1 MSTKKIF
8 STFDFSKIFPA
19 LFLMLIALSAC
30 KNDSGKSDKINIGF
44 SQGLGNHPWRQSM
57 NHAMEIQASLHS
69 EVQLSISK
77 AEGSVKKQIQD
88 IQKMI
93 DSRVDVIIISPIESN
108 SLIPVVEKAS
118 EKKIPVILVDRKI
131 NSIKYTTYIG
141 ADNVEIGKEAAQ
153 YILSDSKD
161 LKKII
166 EIKGDDNSSP
176 TVERSFGFEQ
186 VIKNN
191 PNTELIKTFKGLP
204 TEAFRKTLDSFGNQ
218 TLYVFAFNDQ
228 LATQAWQIAR
238 NIGVE
243 NQIKFIG
250 VDGLNTKDGGIQMV
264 LDGKLN
270 ATLLYPTGGAEAIET
285 AIKIYNR
292 QIPPKRI
299 KLSTTIID
307 RLNAEIMRNQFDK
320 IIEQQGVIE
329 NQVNAVKKQ
338 TELYSS
344 QRELFRWSVVLLIL
358 MFCLIA
364 YAIYLIYAIKIKNK
378 QLTLTNERITIQR
391 NQIETIAEELK
402 ESNEAR
408 VNFFT
413 GISHEFKTPLT
424 LILSSLE
431 SMQQGITNR
440 GAKPPYELELINKN
454 SNRLLRLVDN
464 LLDFRKIENKTF
476 NLRVSKTNIYD
487 FTFGIFK
494 DFENEARKRNI
505 KFEIQTSN
513 KELELYIDRNLM
525 DKVYFNLLS
534 NAFKFTPDNGKID
547 ISIQEKGNQVAISFK
562 DNGIGIPEK
571 EIGNVFEA
579 YFKGSNNRKNSSG
592 IGLHLSRQFVG
603 LHLGTIEVKS
613 FQGTEF
619 ILQLFKGNKH
629 FNEDQM
635 VKEPG
640 LLGAVALAE
649 SAVVTGAD
657 EEVFASV
664 IDNDGERY
672 SLLLVEDN
680 SDLSL
685 FLSSKLQNEFDVV
698 VSDGTDA
705 VEKAVD
711 EIPDIIVCDVNL
723 PGKNGFEI
731 CEILKNDLRTSH
743 IPFILLTALDNKES
757 YLQGLKSGV
766 DLYLT
771 KPFSY
776 PILTQSLR
784 ALLYNREKLRYYYTN
799 NIGRIVDSK
808 SFGSVEQ
815 SFVNRLNQLIK
826 ANIDSPDFSVENLAD
841 MLNISRIQLY
851 RKIKAMFDVN
861 VSDYISDIR
870 LEHARSMLLNP
881 ELTISEIA
889 YKIGFSSPNYF
900 STVFKNKYGLSP
912 NAFRKSS
919 GDSSS

>member
-1 MSTKKIF
+1 MDKYKNYNKLAMRNVSIV
-8 STFDFSKIFPA
+8 
-19 LFLMLIALSAC
+19 LFILLILVTAC
-30 KNDSGKSDKINIGF
+30 KDASKKSDKIVIGF
-44 SQGLGNHPWRQSM
+44 SQGLGNHPWRQAM
-57 NHAMEIQASLHS
+57 NHSMEIQASLHS
-69 EVQLSISK
+69 NVQLTISK
-77 AEGSVKKQIQD
+77 AEGSVKKQIAD

-93 DSRVDVIIISPIESN
+93 DQNVNVIIISPIEPDSIV
-108 SLIPVVEKAS
+108 SIVSKAYS
-118 EKKIPVILVDRKI
+118 RKIPVILVDRKI
-131 NSIKYTTYIG
+131 NSSNYSTYIG
-141 ADNVEIGKEAAQ
+141 SDNEEIGKQAAS
-153 YILSDSKD
+153 YILSDSKTF
-161 LKKII
+161 KKII
-166 EIKGDDNSSP
+166 EIKGGDNSSP
-176 TVERSFGFEQ
+176 TTERSLGFE
-186 VIKNN
+186 
-191 PNTELIKTFKGLP
+191 TLIRETPDAEIVKVFTGLP
-204 TEAFRKTLDSFGNQ
+204 VEAFRKTIDSMKSQNF
-218 TLYVFAFNDQ
+218 YVFAFNDE
-228 LATQAWQIAR
+228 LAAKAWQIAR
-238 NIGVE
+238 SAGLE

-270 ATLLYPTGGAEAIET
+270 ATLLYPTGGTEAIET
-285 AIKIYNR
+285 AIKIYGG
-292 QIPPKRI
+292 QVPPKRI
-299 KLSTTIID
+299 KLNTTIID

-329 NQVNAVKKQ
+329 NQVHAVRKQ

-344 QRELFRWSVVLLIL
+344 QKELFRWSVVLLIL

-378 QLTLTNERITIQR
+378 QLTLTNERVTIQR
-391 NQIETIAEELK
+391 NQIETIADELK

-413 GISHEFKTPLT
+413 GMSHEFKTPLT

-431 SMQQGITNR
+431 SLKEGIIQK
-440 GAKPPYELELINKN
+440 GSKPSYEIELISKN
-454 SNRLLRLVDN
+454 SNRLLRLIDN

-487 FTFGIFK
+487 FTFGIFR

-505 KFEIQTSN
+505 KFEINAAN
-513 KELELYIDRNLM
+513 KNIELFIDRNLM

-534 NAFKFTPDNGKID
+534 NAFKFTPDNGKIE
-547 ISIQEKGNQVAISFK
+547 ISIQERGNQVVISFK

-571 EIGNVFEA
+571 EISNVFEA

-592 IGLHLSRQFVG
+592 IGLHLSRQFIE
-603 LHLGTIEVKS
+603 LHLGSVEVHS

-619 ILQLFKGNKH
+619 IISLFKGNKH

-635 VKEPG
+635 VKEASF
-640 LLGAVALAE
+640 LKAE
-649 SAVVTGAD
+649 TLSNNEILTGIEDDGFVQNQA
-657 EEVFASV
+657 
-664 IDNDGERY
+664 IDGERY

-680 SDLSL
+680 SDLSF
-685 FLSSKLQNEFDVV
+685 FLSNKLKSEFDVTT
-698 VSDGTDA
+698 SDGADA
-705 VEKAVD
+705 VDKAVG

-723 PGKNGFEI
+723 PVKNGFEI

-743 IPFILLTALDNKES
+743 IPIILLTALDNKES

-784 ALLYNREKLRYYYTN
+784 GLLYNREKLRYYYTN
-799 NIGRIVDSK
+799 NIGKIVDSK
-808 SFGSVEQ
+808 SFGSIEQ
-815 SFVNRLNQLIK
+815 NFVNRLNQIIMG
-826 ANIDSPDFSVENLAD
+826 NIDNADFSVENLAD
-841 MLNISRIQLY
+841 LLNISRIQLY

-861 VSDYISDIR
+861 VSDYINNIR
-870 LEHARSMLLNP
+870 LEQAKFMLQNP
-881 ELTISEIA
+881 ELTISEVA
-889 YKIGFSSPNYF
+889 YKTGFSSPNYF

-912 NAFRKSS
+912 NAFRKSI
-919 GDSSS
+919 GKE

>member
-1 MSTKKIF
+1 MSKKKKF
-8 STFDFSKIFPA
+8 NAFGFAKICLGFFI
-19 LFLMLIALSAC
+19 LFMTLSAC
-30 KNDSGKSDKINIGF
+30 KDAAERSDKIDIGF

-88 IQKMI
+88 IKKMI
-93 DSRVDVIIISPIESN
+93 DRRVDVIIISPIEPN
-108 SLIPVVEKAS
+108 SLIPIVERAF
-118 EKKIPVILVDRKI
+118 ENKIPVILVDRKI
-131 NSIKYTTYIG
+131 NSTKYTTYIG
-141 ADNVEIGKEAAQ
+141 ADNIEIGKEAAQ
-153 YILSDSKD
+153 YILSDSKI

-176 TVERSFGFEQ
+176 TVERSLGFEQ
-186 VIKNN
+186 IIKND
-191 PNTELIKTFKGLP
+191 PNTELIKKFKGLP
-204 TEAFRKTLDSFGNQ
+204 AEAFRKTLDSLGNQ
-218 TLYVFAFNDQ
+218 SLYVFAFNDE
-228 LATQAWQIAR
+228 LASQAWQVAR
-238 NIGVE
+238 NEGVE

-285 AIKIYNR
+285 AIKIYNG
-292 QIPPKRI
+292 QTPPKRI

-329 NQVNAVKKQ
+329 NQVSAVKKQ

-344 QRELFRWSVVLLIL
+344 QKELFRWSVVLLIL
-358 MFCLIA
+358 MFCLVA

-391 NQIETIAEELK
+391 NQIEMIADELK
-402 ESNEAR
+402 QSNEAR

-413 GISHEFKTPLT
+413 GLSHEFKTPIT

-431 SMQQGITNR
+431 SLKDTFKSKGT
-440 GAKPPYELELINKN
+440 KPSYEIELINKN

-464 LLDFRKIENKTF
+464 LLDFRKVENKTF

-487 FTFGIFK
+487 FTYGIFR
-494 DFENEARKRNI
+494 DFENEAKKRNI
-505 KFEIQTSN
+505 RFDIHSAN
-513 KELELYIDRNLM
+513 KNLELYIDRNLM

-534 NAFKFTPDNGKID
+534 NAFKFTPDNGKIE
-547 ISIQEKGNQVAISFK
+547 ITIQEKGNQAVISFK

-571 EIGNVFEA
+571 EISNVFEA

-592 IGLHLSRQFVG
+592 IGLHLTRQFVE
-603 LHLGTIEVKS
+603 LHLGKIEVNS

-619 ILQLFKGNKH
+619 IISLYKGNKH

-635 VKEPG
+635 VKEPS
-640 LLGAVALAE
+640 LIDADTLAKDAVFTE
-649 SAVVTGAD
+649 IENEIYS
-657 EEVFASV
+657 SNP
-664 IDNDGERY
+664 DNRSERY

-680 SDLSL
+680 SDLSF
-685 FLSSKLQNEFDVV
+685 FLSNKLKSEFDVM

-705 VEKAVD
+705 IDKALG

-723 PGKNGFEI
+723 PDKNGFEI

-743 IPFILLTALDNKES
+743 IPVILLTALDNKES

-776 PILTQSLR
+776 PILIQSLH

-808 SFGSVEQ
+808 SFGSIEQ
-815 SFVNRLNQLIK
+815 NFVNKLNQIIQT
-826 ANIDSPDFSVENLAD
+826 NIDNAEFSVENLAD
-841 MLNISRIQLY
+841 LLNISRIQLY

-861 VSDYISDIR
+861 VSDYISNIR
-870 LEHARSMLLNP
+870 LEKAKSMLQNP

-889 YKIGFSSPNYF
+889 YKTGFSSPNYF
-900 STVFKNKYGLSP
+900 STVFKNKFGVSP
-912 NAFRKSS
+912 NVFRKSA
-919 GDSSS
+919 GEE

>member
-1 MSTKKIF
+1 MSTNKIF
-8 STFDFSKIFPA
+8 SAFGFLKISKI
-19 LFLMLIALSAC
+19 LFVMLMILSAC
-30 KNDSGKSDKINIGF
+30 KNDSEKSDKINIGF
-44 SQGLGNHPWRQSM
+44 SQGLGSHPWRQSM

-77 AEGSVKKQIQD
+77 AEGSVKKQIED
-88 IQKMI
+88 IQEMI
-93 DSRVDVIIISPIESN
+93 DNRVDIIIISPIEPN
-108 SLIPVVEKAS
+108 SLIPTVEKAY
-118 EKKIPVILVDRKI
+118 EQKIPVILVDRKI
-131 NSIKYTTYIG
+131 NSSKYNTYIG
-141 ADNVEIGKEAAQ
+141 ADNIEIGKQAGQ
-153 YILSDSKD
+153 YIISDSKN
-161 LKKII
+161 LKKVI

-176 TVERSFGFEQ
+176 TIERSLGFQ
-186 VIKNN
+186 QTIKNN
-191 PNTELIKTFKGLP
+191 SNTELIKTFRGLP
-204 TEAFRKTLDSFGNQ
+204 TEAFRKTLDSLGNQ
-218 TLYVFAFNDQ
+218 NLYVFAFNDE
-228 LATQAWQIAR
+228 LASRAWQVAR
-238 NIGVE
+238 NAGVE

-270 ATLLYPTGGAEAIET
+270 ATLLYPTGGAEAIES
-285 AIKIYNR
+285 AIKIYNG
-292 QIPPKRI
+292 QSVPKRI

-344 QRELFRWSVVLLIL
+344 QKELFRWSVVLLIL
-358 MFCLIA
+358 MFCLVA

-391 NQIETIAEELK
+391 NQIEMIADELK
-402 ESNEAR
+402 QSNEAR

-413 GISHEFKTPLT
+413 GLSHEFKTPIT

-431 SMQQGITNR
+431 SLKDIFKSKGT
-440 GAKPPYELELINKN
+440 KPSYEIELINKN

-487 FTFGIFK
+487 FTYGIFR
-494 DFENEARKRNI
+494 DFENEAKKRNI
-505 KFEIQTSN
+505 KFEIHSAN
-513 KELELYIDRNLM
+513 KNLELYIDRNLM

-534 NAFKFTPDNGKID
+534 NAFKFTPDNGKIE
-547 ISIQEKGNQVAISFK
+547 ITILEKGNQAVITFK

-592 IGLHLSRQFVG
+592 IGLHLSRQFVE
-603 LHLGTIEVKS
+603 LHLGKIEVNS

-619 ILQLFKGNKH
+619 IISLYKGNKH

-635 VKEPG
+635 VTEPSVMD
-640 LLGAVALAE
+640 AETLAKDAIFTETE
-649 SAVVTGAD
+649 SDIFPANPED
-657 EEVFASV
+657 KS
-664 IDNDGERY
+664 ERY

-680 SDLSL
+680 LDLSF
-685 FLSSKLQNEFDVV
+685 FLSNKLNSEFDVA

-705 VEKAVD
+705 IDKALN

-723 PGKNGFEI
+723 PDKNGFEI

-743 IPFILLTALDNKES
+743 IPVILLTALDNKES

-771 KPFSY
+771 KPLSY
-776 PILTQSLR
+776 PILIQSLR

-808 SFGSVEQ
+808 SFGSIEQ
-815 SFVNRLNQLIK
+815 TFVNKLNQIIQ
-826 ANIDSPDFSVENLAD
+826 ANIDNAEFSVENLAD
-841 MLNISRIQLY
+841 LLNISRIQLY

-861 VSDYISDIR
+861 VSDYISNIR
-870 LEHARSMLLNP
+870 LEQAKSMLQNP

-889 YKIGFSSPNYF
+889 YKTGFSSPNYF
-900 STVFKNKYGLSP
+900 STVFKNKFGVSP
-912 NAFRKSS
+912 NVYRKSA
-919 GDSSS
+919 GEE

>member
-8 STFDFSKIFPA
+8 IALGFSKISA
-19 LFLMLIALSAC
+19 TLFILLMILSAC

-44 SQGLGNHPWRQSM
+44 SQGLGNHPWRQAM

-77 AEGSVKKQIQD
+77 AEGSVKKQIED
-88 IQKMI
+88 IQEMI
-93 DSRVDVIIISPIESN
+93 DSRVDIIIISPIEPN
-108 SLIPVVEKAS
+108 SLIPLVEKAY
-118 EKKIPVILVDRKI
+118 EQKIPVILVDRKI
-131 NSIKYTTYIG
+131 NSLKYNTYIG
-141 ADNVEIGKEAAQ
+141 ADNIEIGKEAGQ
-153 YILSDSKD
+153 YIISDSKN
-161 LKKII
+161 LKKVI

-176 TVERSFGFEQ
+176 TIERSLGFQ
-186 VIKNN
+186 QTIKNN
-191 PNTELIKTFKGLP
+191 SNTELIKTFKGLP
-204 TEAFRKTLDSFGNQ
+204 TEAFRKTLDSLGNQ
-218 TLYVFAFNDQ
+218 SLYVFAFNDQ

-238 NIGVE
+238 NAGVE

-270 ATLLYPTGGAEAIET
+270 ATLLYPTGGAEAIES
-285 AIKIYNR
+285 AVKIYNR
-292 QIPPKRI
+292 QSVPKRI

-338 TELYSS
+338 TELYAS
-344 QRELFRWSVVLLIL
+344 QKELFRWSVVLLIL
-358 MFCLIA
+358 MFCLVA

-391 NQIETIAEELK
+391 NQIEMIADELK
-402 ESNEAR
+402 QSNEAR

-413 GISHEFKTPLT
+413 GLSHEFKTPIT

-431 SMQQGITNR
+431 SLKDTFKSKGT
-440 GAKPPYELELINKN
+440 KPSYELELINKN

-487 FTFGIFK
+487 FTYGIFR
-494 DFENEARKRNI
+494 DFENEAKKRNI
-505 KFEIQTSN
+505 KFEIHSAN
-513 KELELYIDRNLM
+513 KNLELYIDRNLM

-534 NAFKFTPDNGKID
+534 NAFKFTPDNGKIE
-547 ISIQEKGNQVAISFK
+547 ITILEKGNQAVITFK

-592 IGLHLSRQFVG
+592 IGLHLSRQFVE
-603 LHLGTIEVKS
+603 LHLGKIEVNS

-619 ILQLFKGNKH
+619 IISLYKGNKH

-635 VKEPG
+635 IKEP
-640 LLGAVALAE
+640 
-649 SAVVTGAD
+649 
-657 EEVFASV
+657 SV
-664 IDNDGERY
+664 IDAETLAKEDVFGAVEEGSFIQNQENPCDRY

-680 SDLSL
+680 SDLSF
-685 FLSSKLQNEFDVV
+685 FLSNKLNSEFDVA
-698 VSDGTDA
+698 VSDGKDA
-705 VEKAVD
+705 IEKALS

-743 IPFILLTALDNKES
+743 IPIILLTALDNKES

-784 ALLYNREKLRYYYTN
+784 SLLYNREKLRYYYTN

-808 SFGSVEQ
+808 SFGSMEQ
-815 SFVNRLNQLIK
+815 TFVNKLNQIIK
-826 ANIDSPDFSVENLAD
+826 TNIDNPDFSVENLAD
-841 MLNISRIQLY
+841 LLNISRIQLY

-861 VSDYISDIR
+861 VSDYINNIR
-870 LEHARSMLLNP
+870 LEQAKSMLQNP
-881 ELTISEIA
+881 DFTISEIA
-889 YKIGFSSPNYF
+889 YKTGFSSPNYF
-900 STVFKNKYGLSP
+900 STVFKNKFGVSP
-912 NAFRKSS
+912 NVFRKSV
-919 GDSSS
+919 GEE

>member
-8 STFDFSKIFPA
+8 IALGFSKISPTLFI
-19 LFLMLIALSAC
+19 FLMILSAC

-44 SQGLGNHPWRQSM
+44 SQGLGNHPWRQAM

-93 DSRVDVIIISPIESN
+93 DSRVDIIIISPIEPN
-108 SLIPVVEKAS
+108 SLIPLVEKAY
-118 EKKIPVILVDRKI
+118 EQKIPVILVDRKI
-131 NSIKYTTYIG
+131 NSSKYTTYIG
-141 ADNVEIGKEAAQ
+141 ADNIEIGKQAGQ
-153 YILSDSKD
+153 YIISDSKN
-161 LKKII
+161 LKKVI

-176 TVERSFGFEQ
+176 TIERSLGFQ
-186 VIKNN
+186 QTIKNN
-191 PNTELIKTFKGLP
+191 SNTELIKTFRGLP
-204 TEAFRKTLDSFGNQ
+204 AEAFRKTLDSLGNQ
-218 TLYVFAFNDQ
+218 SLYVFAFNDE
-228 LATQAWQIAR
+228 LASQAWQVAR
-238 NIGVE
+238 NAGVE

-270 ATLLYPTGGAEAIET
+270 ATLLYPTGGAEAIES
-285 AIKIYNR
+285 AVKIYNR
-292 QIPPKRI
+292 QSVPKRI

-338 TELYSS
+338 TELYAS
-344 QRELFRWSVVLLIL
+344 QKELFRWSVVLLIL
-358 MFCLIA
+358 MFCLVA

-391 NQIETIAEELK
+391 NQIEMIADELK
-402 ESNEAR
+402 QSNEAR

-413 GISHEFKTPLT
+413 GLSHEFKTPIT

-431 SMQQGITNR
+431 SLKDTFKSKET
-440 GAKPPYELELINKN
+440 KPSYELELINKN

-487 FTFGIFK
+487 FTYGIFR
-494 DFENEARKRNI
+494 DFENEAKKRNI
-505 KFEIQTSN
+505 KFEIHSSN
-513 KELELYIDRNLM
+513 KNLELYIDRNLM

-534 NAFKFTPDNGKID
+534 NAFKFTPDNGKIE
-547 ISIQEKGNQVAISFK
+547 ITILEKGNQAVITFK

-592 IGLHLSRQFVG
+592 IGLHLSRQFVE
-603 LHLGTIEVKS
+603 LHLGKIEVNS

-619 ILQLFKGNKH
+619 IINLYKGNKH

-635 VKEPG
+635 IKEPSVMDAET
-640 LLGAVALAE
+640 LAKEDVFGAV
-649 SAVVTGAD
+649 
-657 EEVFASV
+657 EEGSF
-664 IDNDGERY
+664 IQNQENPGDRY

-680 SDLSL
+680 SDLSF
-685 FLSSKLQNEFDVV
+685 FLSNKLQTEFDVM

-705 VEKAVD
+705 IEKALS

-723 PGKNGFEI
+723 PDKNGFEI

-743 IPFILLTALDNKES
+743 IPIILLTALDNKES

-776 PILTQSLR
+776 PILIQSLR

-808 SFGSVEQ
+808 SFGSMEQ
-815 SFVNRLNQLIK
+815 TFVNKLNQIIK
-826 ANIDSPDFSVENLAD
+826 TNIDNPDFSVENLAD
-841 MLNISRIQLY
+841 LLNISRIQLY

-861 VSDYISDIR
+861 VSDYINNIR
-870 LEHARSMLLNP
+870 LEQAKSMLQNP
-881 ELTISEIA
+881 GLTISEIA
-889 YKIGFSSPNYF
+889 YKTGFSSPNYF
-900 STVFKNKYGLSP
+900 STVFKNKFGVSP
-912 NAFRKSS
+912 NVFRKSV
-919 GDSSS
+919 GED

>member
-8 STFDFSKIFPA
+8 IALGFSKISPTLFI
-19 LFLMLIALSAC
+19 FLMILSAC

-44 SQGLGNHPWRQSM
+44 SQGLGNHPWRQAM

-77 AEGSVKKQIQD
+77 AEGSVKKQIED

-93 DSRVDVIIISPIESN
+93 DSRVDVIIISPIEPN
-108 SLIPVVEKAS
+108 SLIPLVEKAY
-118 EKKIPVILVDRKI
+118 EQKIPVILVDRKI
-131 NSIKYTTYIG
+131 NSLKYNTYIG
-141 ADNVEIGKEAAQ
+141 ADNIEIGKQAGQ
-153 YILSDSKD
+153 YIISDSKN
-161 LKKII
+161 LKKVI

-176 TVERSFGFEQ
+176 TIERSLGFQ
-186 VIKNN
+186 QTIKNN
-191 PNTELIKTFKGLP
+191 SNTELIKTFKGLP
-204 TEAFRKTLDSFGNQ
+204 AEAFRKTLDSLGNQ
-218 TLYVFAFNDQ
+218 SLYVFTFNDE
-228 LATQAWQIAR
+228 LASQAWQVAR
-238 NIGVE
+238 NAGVE

-270 ATLLYPTGGAEAIET
+270 ATLLYPTGGAEAIES
-285 AIKIYNR
+285 AIKIYNK
-292 QIPPKRI
+292 QSVPKRI

-344 QRELFRWSVVLLIL
+344 QKELFRWSVVLLIL
-358 MFCLIA
+358 MFCLVA

-391 NQIETIAEELK
+391 NQIEMIADELK
-402 ESNEAR
+402 QSNEAR

-413 GISHEFKTPLT
+413 GLSHEFKTPIT

-431 SMQQGITNR
+431 SLKDTFRSKGT
-440 GAKPPYELELINKN
+440 KPSYELELINKN

-487 FTFGIFK
+487 FTYGIFR
-494 DFENEARKRNI
+494 DFENEAKKRNI
-505 KFEIQTSN
+505 KFEIHSAN
-513 KELELYIDRNLM
+513 KNLELYIDRNLM

-534 NAFKFTPDNGKID
+534 NAFKFTPDNGKIE
-547 ISIQEKGNQVAISFK
+547 ITIQEKGNQAVISFK

-571 EIGNVFEA
+571 EISNVFEP

-592 IGLHLSRQFVG
+592 IGLHLSRQFVE
-603 LHLGTIEVKS
+603 LHLGKIEVNS

-619 ILQLFKGNKH
+619 IISLYKGNKH

-635 VKEPG
+635 IKEPSVMDAET
-640 LLGAVALAE
+640 LAKEDVFRAV
-649 SAVVTGAD
+649 
-657 EEVFASV
+657 EEGSF
-664 IDNDGERY
+664 IQNQENPGDRY

-680 SDLSL
+680 SDLSF
-685 FLSSKLQNEFDVV
+685 FLSNKLQTEFDVM

-705 VEKAVD
+705 IDKALS

-723 PGKNGFEI
+723 PEKNGFEI

-743 IPFILLTALDNKES
+743 IPIILLTALDNKES

-784 ALLYNREKLRYYYTN
+784 SLLYNREKLRYYYTN

-808 SFGSVEQ
+808 SFGSMEQ
-815 SFVNRLNQLIK
+815 TFVNKLNQIIK
-826 ANIDSPDFSVENLAD
+826 TNIDNPDFSVENLAD
-841 MLNISRIQLY
+841 LLNISRIQLY

-861 VSDYISDIR
+861 VSDYINNIR
-870 LEHARSMLLNP
+870 LEQAKSMLQNP
-881 ELTISEIA
+881 GLTISEIA
-889 YKIGFSSPNYF
+889 YKTGFSSPNYF
-900 STVFKNKYGLSP
+900 STVFKNKFGVSP
-912 NAFRKSS
+912 NVFRKSV
-919 GDSSS
+919 GEE

>member
-1 MSTKKIF
+1 MDKYKNYNKLGMRNVSIV
-8 STFDFSKIFPA
+8 
-19 LFLMLIALSAC
+19 LFILLILVTAC
-30 KNDSGKSDKINIGF
+30 KDASKKSDKIVIGF
-44 SQGLGNHPWRQSM
+44 SQGLGNHPWRQAM
-57 NHAMEIQASLHS
+57 NHSMEIQASLHS
-69 EVQLSISK
+69 NVQLTISK
-77 AEGSVKKQIQD
+77 AEGSVKKQIAD

-93 DSRVDVIIISPIESN
+93 DQNIDVIIISPIEPN
-108 SLIPVVEKAS
+108 SIVPIVKKAYS
-118 EKKIPVILVDRKI
+118 RKIPVILVDRKI
-131 NSIKYTTYIG
+131 NSSNYSTYIG
-141 ADNVEIGKEAAQ
+141 SDNEEIGKEAAS
-153 YILSDSKD
+153 YILSDSKSF
-161 LKKII
+161 KKII
-166 EIKGDDNSSP
+166 EIKGGDNSSP
-176 TVERSFGFEQ
+176 TTERSLGFE
-186 VIKNN
+186 
-191 PNTELIKTFKGLP
+191 TLIRETPDAEIVKIFKGLP
-204 TEAFRKTLDSFGNQ
+204 VEAFRKTIDSMKSQNF
-218 TLYVFAFNDQ
+218 YVFAFNDE
-228 LATQAWQIAR
+228 LAAKAWQIAR
-238 NIGVE
+238 SAGLE

-270 ATLLYPTGGAEAIET
+270 ATLLYPTGGTEAIET
-285 AIKIYNR
+285 AIKIYGG
-292 QIPPKRI
+292 QVPPKRI

-329 NQVNAVKKQ
+329 NQVHAVKKQ
-338 TELYSS
+338 TDLYSS

-378 QLTLTNERITIQR
+378 QLTLTNERVTIQR
-391 NQIETIAEELK
+391 NQIETIADELK

-413 GISHEFKTPLT
+413 GMSHEFKTPLT

-431 SMQQGITNR
+431 SLKEGIIQK
-440 GAKPPYELELINKN
+440 GSKPSYEIELISKN
-454 SNRLLRLVDN
+454 SNRLLRLIDN

-487 FTFGIFK
+487 FTFGIFR

-505 KFEIQTSN
+505 KFEINAAN
-513 KELELYIDRNLM
+513 KNIELFIDRNLM

-534 NAFKFTPDNGKID
+534 NAFKFTPDNGKIE
-547 ISIQEKGNQVAISFK
+547 ISIQEKGNQVVIHFK

-571 EIGNVFEA
+571 EINNVFEA

-592 IGLHLSRQFVG
+592 IGLHLSRQFIE
-603 LHLGTIEVKS
+603 LHLGSVEVHS

-619 ILQLFKGNKH
+619 IISLFKGNKH

-635 VKEPG
+635 VKEASI
-640 LLGAVALAE
+640 LKAE
-649 SAVVTGAD
+649 TLSNNEILTGIEDDGFVQNQAI
-657 EEVFASV
+657 E
-664 IDNDGERY
+664 GERY

-680 SDLSL
+680 SDLSF
-685 FLSSKLQNEFDVV
+685 FLSNKLKSEFDVTT
-698 VSDGTDA
+698 SDGTDA
-705 VEKAVD
+705 VDKAVG

-723 PGKNGFEI
+723 PVKNGFEI

-743 IPFILLTALDNKES
+743 IPIILLTALDNKES

-784 ALLYNREKLRYYYTN
+784 GLLYNREKLRYYYTN
-799 NIGRIVDSK
+799 NIGKIVDSK
-808 SFGSVEQ
+808 SFGSIEQ
-815 SFVNRLNQLIK
+815 NFVNRLNQIIMG
-826 ANIDSPDFSVENLAD
+826 NIDNADFSVENLAD
-841 MLNISRIQLY
+841 LLNISRIQLY

-861 VSDYISDIR
+861 VSDYINNIR
-870 LEHARSMLLNP
+870 LEQAKFMLQNP
-881 ELTISEIA
+881 ELTISEVA
-889 YKIGFSSPNYF
+889 YKTGFSSPNYF

-912 NAFRKSS
+912 NAFRKSI
-919 GDSSS
+919 GKE

>member
-1 MSTKKIF
+1 MSTKKAF
-8 STFDFSKIFPA
+8 RTFGSPKVGTV
-19 LFLMLIALSAC
+19 LFLLLMILHGC
-30 KNDSGKSDKINIGF
+30 KDASTKSDKINIGF
-44 SQGLGNHPWRQSM
+44 SQGLGNHPWRQAM
-57 NHAMEIQASLHS
+57 NHSMEIQASLHS

-77 AEGSVKKQIQD
+77 AEGSVKKQIED

-93 DSRVDVIIISPIESN
+93 DSRVDIIIISPIEPN
-108 SLIPVVEKAS
+108 SLIPIVEKAY
-118 EKKIPVILVDRKI
+118 EQKIPVILVDRKI
-131 NSIKYTTYIG
+131 NSSKYTTYIG
-141 ADNVEIGKEAAQ
+141 ADNIEIGKEAGQ
-153 YILSDSKD
+153 YIISDSKN
-161 LKKII
+161 LKKVI

-176 TVERSFGFEQ
+176 TIERSLGFQ
-186 VIKNN
+186 QTIKNN
-191 PNTELIKTFKGLP
+191 SNTELIKTFKGLP
-204 TEAFRKTLDSFGNQ
+204 AEAFRKTLDSLGNQ
-218 TLYVFAFNDQ
+218 SLYVFAFNDQ

-238 NIGVE
+238 NAGVE

-270 ATLLYPTGGAEAIET
+270 ATLLYPTGGAEAIES
-285 AIKIYNR
+285 AIKIYNG

-329 NQVNAVKKQ
+329 NQVYAVKKQ

-344 QRELFRWSVVLLIL
+344 QKELFRWSVVLLML
-358 MFCLIA
+358 MFCLVA

-391 NQIETIAEELK
+391 NQIEMIADELK
-402 ESNEAR
+402 QSNEAR

-413 GISHEFKTPLT
+413 GLSHEFKTPIT

-431 SMQQGITNR
+431 SLKDIFKSKGT
-440 GAKPPYELELINKN
+440 KPSYELELINKN

-487 FTFGIFK
+487 FTYGIFR
-494 DFENEARKRNI
+494 DFENEAKKRNI
-505 KFEIQTSN
+505 KFEIHSAN
-513 KELELYIDRNLM
+513 KNLELYIDRNLM

-534 NAFKFTPDNGKID
+534 NAFKFTPDNGKIE
-547 ISIQEKGNQVAISFK
+547 ITILEKGNQAVITFK

-592 IGLHLSRQFVG
+592 IGLHLSRQFVE
-603 LHLGTIEVKS
+603 LHLGKIEVNS

-619 ILQLFKGNKH
+619 IINLYKGNKH

-635 VKEPG
+635 VKESSVMDAET
-640 LLGAVALAE
+640 LAKDAVFTETE
-649 SAVVTGAD
+649 SDIFPANPED
-657 EEVFASV
+657 KSEK
-664 IDNDGERY
+664 Y

-680 SDLSL
+680 SDLSF
-685 FLSSKLQNEFDVV
+685 FLSNKLNYEFDVE
-698 VSDGTDA
+698 VSDGKDA
-705 VEKAVD
+705 IEKALS

-723 PGKNGFEI
+723 PDKNGFEI

-743 IPFILLTALDNKES
+743 IPVILLTVLDNKES

-776 PILTQSLR
+776 PILIQSLR

-808 SFGSVEQ
+808 SFGSIEQ
-815 SFVNRLNQLIK
+815 NFVNKLNQIIQ
-826 ANIDSPDFSVENLAD
+826 ANIDNAEFSVENLAD
-841 MLNISRIQLY
+841 LLNISRIQLY

-861 VSDYISDIR
+861 VSDYISNIR
-870 LEHARSMLLNP
+870 LEQAKSMLQNP

-889 YKIGFSSPNYF
+889 YKTGFSSPNYF
-900 STVFKNKYGLSP
+900 STVFKNKFGVSP
-912 NAFRKSS
+912 NVYRKSA
-919 GDSSS
+919 GEE

>member
-1 MSTKKIF
+1 MSIKKIF
-8 STFDFSKIFPA
+8 IALGFSKISA
-19 LFLMLIALSAC
+19 TLFILLMILSAC
-30 KNDSGKSDKINIGF
+30 KNESGKSDKINIGF
-44 SQGLGNHPWRQSM
+44 SQGLGNHPWRQAM

-93 DSRVDVIIISPIESN
+93 DSRVDVIIISPIDPN
-108 SLIPVVEKAS
+108 SLIPVVEKAFA
-118 EKKIPVILVDRKI
+118 KKIPVILVDRKI
-131 NSIKYTTYIG
+131 NSDKYATYIG
-141 ADNVEIGKEAAQ
+141 ADNIEIGKEAAQ
-153 YILSDSKD
+153 YILSDSKN

-176 TVERSFGFEQ
+176 TIERSFGFEEI
-186 VIKNN
+186 IKNN
-191 PNTELIKTFKGLP
+191 PNTELIKTFRGLP
-204 TEAFRKTLDSFGNQ
+204 AEAFRKTLDSLGNQ
-218 TLYVFAFNDQ
+218 SLYVFAFNDE
-228 LATQAWQIAR
+228 LASQAWQVAR
-238 NIGVE
+238 NEGVE
-243 NQIKFIG
+243 NQIRFIG
-250 VDGLNTKDGGIQMV
+250 VDGLNIKDGGIQMV

-270 ATLLYPTGGAEAIET
+270 ATLLYPTGGAEAIES
-285 AIKIYNR
+285 AIKIYNG
-292 QIPPKRI
+292 QNLPKRI

-344 QRELFRWSVVLLIL
+344 QRELFRWSVILLIL
-358 MFCLIA
+358 MFCLVA

-391 NQIETIAEELK
+391 NQIETIADELK
-402 ESNEAR
+402 QSNEVR

-413 GISHEFKTPLT
+413 GLSHEFKTPIT

-431 SMQQGITNR
+431 SLKDTFKSKGT
-440 GAKPPYELELINKN
+440 KPSYELELINKN

-487 FTFGIFK
+487 FTYGIFR
-494 DFENEARKRNI
+494 DFENEAKKRNI
-505 KFEIQTSN
+505 KFEIHLAN
-513 KELELYIDRNLM
+513 KNLELYMDRNLM

-534 NAFKFTPDNGKID
+534 NAFKFTPDNGKIE
-547 ISIQEKGNQVAISFK
+547 ITILEKGNQAVITFK

-592 IGLHLSRQFVG
+592 IGLHLSRQFVE
-603 LHLGTIEVKS
+603 LHLGKIEVNS

-619 ILQLFKGNKH
+619 IISLYKGNKH

-635 VKEPG
+635 VKEPSVMDAET
-640 LLGAVALAE
+640 LAKDAVLADTE
-649 SAVVTGAD
+649 S
-657 EEVFASV
+657 EIFPSNPENQS
-664 IDNDGERY
+664 ERY

-680 SDLSL
+680 SDLSF
-685 FLSSKLQNEFDVV
+685 FLSNKLNSEFDVE

-705 VEKAVD
+705 IDKALS

-723 PGKNGFEI
+723 PDKNGFEI

-743 IPFILLTALDNKES
+743 IPVILLTALDNKES

-776 PILTQSLR
+776 PILIQSLR
-784 ALLYNREKLRYYYTN
+784 ALLYNREKLRYFYTN

-808 SFGSVEQ
+808 SFGSIEQ
-815 SFVNRLNQLIK
+815 TFVNKLNQIIQ
-826 ANIDSPDFSVENLAD
+826 ANIDNAEFSVENLAD
-841 MLNISRIQLY
+841 LLNISRIQLY

-861 VSDYISDIR
+861 VSDYISNIR
-870 LEHARSMLLNP
+870 LEQAKSMLQNP

-889 YKIGFSSPNYF
+889 YKTGFSSPNYF
-900 STVFKNKYGLSP
+900 STVFKNKFGVSP
-912 NAFRKSS
+912 NVFRRSA
-919 GDSSS
+919 GEE

>member
-8 STFDFSKIFPA
+8 SALGFSKISA
-19 LFLMLIALSAC
+19 TLFILLILSAC
-30 KNDSGKSDKINIGF
+30 KNDSEKSDKINIGF
-44 SQGLGNHPWRQSM
+44 SQGLGSHPWRQSM

-93 DSRVDVIIISPIESN
+93 DSRVDIIIISPIEPN
-108 SLIPVVEKAS
+108 SLIPLVEKAY
-118 EKKIPVILVDRKI
+118 EQKIPVILVDRKI
-131 NSIKYTTYIG
+131 NSSKYTTYIG
-141 ADNVEIGKEAAQ
+141 ADNIEIGKQAGQ
-153 YILSDSKD
+153 YIISDSKN
-161 LKKII
+161 LKKVI

-176 TVERSFGFEQ
+176 TIERSLGFQ
-186 VIKNN
+186 QTIKNN
-191 PNTELIKTFKGLP
+191 SNTELIKTFRGLP
-204 TEAFRKTLDSFGNQ
+204 AEAFRKTLDSLGNQ
-218 TLYVFAFNDQ
+218 SLYVFAFNDQ

-238 NIGVE
+238 NAGVE

-270 ATLLYPTGGAEAIET
+270 ATLLYPTGGAEAIES
-285 AIKIYNR
+285 AVKIYNR
-292 QIPPKRI
+292 QSVPKRI

-338 TELYSS
+338 TELYAS
-344 QRELFRWSVVLLIL
+344 QKELFRWSVVLLIL
-358 MFCLIA
+358 MFCLVA

-391 NQIETIAEELK
+391 NQIEMIADELK
-402 ESNEAR
+402 QSNEAR

-413 GISHEFKTPLT
+413 GLSHEFKTPIT

-431 SMQQGITNR
+431 SLKDTFKSKGT
-440 GAKPPYELELINKN
+440 KPSYELELINKN

-487 FTFGIFK
+487 FTYGIFR
-494 DFENEARKRNI
+494 DFENEAKKRNI
-505 KFEIQTSN
+505 KFEIHSAN
-513 KELELYIDRNLM
+513 KNLELYIDRNLM

-534 NAFKFTPDNGKID
+534 NAFKFTPDNGKIE
-547 ISIQEKGNQVAISFK
+547 ITILEKGNQAVITFK

-592 IGLHLSRQFVG
+592 IGLHLSRQFVE
-603 LHLGTIEVKS
+603 LHLGKIEVNS

-619 ILQLFKGNKH
+619 IISLYKGNKH

-635 VKEPG
+635 IKEPSVMDAET
-640 LLGAVALAE
+640 LAKEDVFRAV
-649 SAVVTGAD
+649 
-657 EEVFASV
+657 EEGSF
-664 IDNDGERY
+664 IQNQENPGDRY

-680 SDLSL
+680 SDLSF
-685 FLSSKLQNEFDVV
+685 FLSNKLQTEFDVM

-705 VEKAVD
+705 IDKALS

-723 PGKNGFEI
+723 PEKNGFEI

-743 IPFILLTALDNKES
+743 IPIILLTALDNKES

-771 KPFSY
+771 KPFRY

-784 ALLYNREKLRYYYTN
+784 SLLYNREKLRYYYTN

-808 SFGSVEQ
+808 SFGSMEQ
-815 SFVNRLNQLIK
+815 TFVNKLNQIIK
-826 ANIDSPDFSVENLAD
+826 TNIDNPDFSVENLAD
-841 MLNISRIQLY
+841 LLNISRIQLY

-861 VSDYISDIR
+861 VSDYINNIR
-870 LEHARSMLLNP
+870 LEQAKSMLQNP
-881 ELTISEIA
+881 GLTISEIA
-889 YKIGFSSPNYF
+889 YKTGFSSPNYF
-900 STVFKNKYGLSP
+900 STVFKNKFGVSP
-912 NAFRKSS
+912 NVFRKSV
-919 GDSSS
+919 GEE

>member
-8 STFDFSKIFPA
+8 SAFGFLKISKI
-19 LFLMLIALSAC
+19 LFVMLMIISAC
-30 KNDSGKSDKINIGF
+30 KNDSEKSDKINIGF
-44 SQGLGNHPWRQSM
+44 SQGLGSHPWRQSM

-93 DSRVDVIIISPIESN
+93 DSRVDIIIISPIEPN
-108 SLIPVVEKAS
+108 SLIPLVEKAY
-118 EKKIPVILVDRKI
+118 EQKIPVILVDRKI
-131 NSIKYTTYIG
+131 NSSKYNTYIG
-141 ADNVEIGKEAAQ
+141 ADNIEIGKEAGQ
-153 YILSDSKD
+153 YIISDSKID
-161 LKKII
+161 KKVI

-176 TVERSFGFEQ
+176 TIERSLGFQ
-186 VIKNN
+186 QIIKNN
-191 PNTELIKTFKGLP
+191 PNTELIKTFRGLP
-204 TEAFRKTLDSFGNQ
+204 TEAFRKTLDSLGNQ
-218 TLYVFAFNDQ
+218 NLYVFAFNDE
-228 LATQAWQIAR
+228 LASRAWQVAR
-238 NIGVE
+238 NAGVE

-270 ATLLYPTGGAEAIET
+270 ATLLYPTGGAEAIEN
-285 AIKIYNR
+285 AIKIYHG
-292 QIPPKRI
+292 QKLPKRI

-329 NQVNAVKKQ
+329 NQVKAVKTQ

-344 QRELFRWSVVLLIL
+344 QKELFRWSVVLLIL

-391 NQIETIAEELK
+391 NQIERIADELK
-402 ESNEAR
+402 QSNEAR

-413 GISHEFKTPLT
+413 GLSHEFKTPIT
-424 LILSSLE
+424 LIMSSLE
-431 SMQQGITNR
+431 SMRDTLKSKGTRSN
-440 GAKPPYELELINKN
+440 YEIELINKN

-487 FTFGIFK
+487 FTYGIFS
-494 DFENEARKRNI
+494 DFENEAKKRNI
-505 KFEIQTSN
+505 KFEINSYN
-513 KELELYIDRNLM
+513 KNIELFIDRNLM
-525 DKVYFNLLS
+525 DKVYFNVLS
-534 NAFKFTPDNGKID
+534 NAFKFTPDNGKIE
-547 ISIQEKGNQVAISFK
+547 ITIQEKENQVVINFK

-571 EIGNVFEA
+571 EIGNVFEP

-592 IGLHLSRQFVG
+592 IGLHLSRQFVE
-603 LHLGTIEVKS
+603 LHLGKIEVNS

-619 ILQLFKGNKH
+619 TISLFKGNKH
-629 FNEDQM
+629 FNEDQII
-635 VKEPG
+635 KESN
-640 LLGAVALAE
+640 VT
-649 SAVVTGAD
+649 SAASFLND
-657 EEVFASV
+657 EIFEEVDLVNYSASQE
-664 IDNDGERY
+664 NEQY

-680 SDLSL
+680 SDLSF
-685 FLSSKLQNEFDVV
+685 FLSHKLQSEYSVT
-698 VSDGTDA
+698 VSDGID
-705 VEKAVD
+705 VIEKAMT

-723 PGKNGFEI
+723 PDKNGFEI
-731 CEILKNDLRTSH
+731 CEILKNDHRTSH
-743 IPFILLTALDNKES
+743 IPIILLTALDNKES

-776 PILTQSLR
+776 PILIQSLR

-808 SFGSVEQ
+808 SFGSIEQ
-815 SFVNRLNQLIK
+815 TFVNKLNQIIK
-826 ANIDSPDFSVENLAD
+826 DNIDNAEFSVENLAD
-841 MLNISRIQLY
+841 LLNISRIQLY

-861 VSDYISDIR
+861 VSDYISNIR
-870 LEHARSMLLNP
+870 LEQAKSMLQNY
-881 ELTISEIA
+881 ELTISEVA
-889 YKIGFSSPNYF
+889 YKTGFSSPSYF
-900 STVFKNKYGLSP
+900 STVFKNKFGVSP
-912 NAFRKSS
+912 NVFRKS
-919 GDSSS
+919 